1 MSEAGKTD
9 SGANVKT
16 AAVKPCANCGRPQLA
31 AYKPFCSKRCA
42 DVDLARWLKGSYA
55 IPGKVETEDYNEGE

>member
-1 MSEAGKTD
+1 MSEAGKT
-9 SGANVKT
+9 AAT
-16 AAVKPCANCGRPQLA
+16 AGVRAAPAKPCPNCSKPQLA

-55 IPGKVETEDYNEGE
+55 IPGKVETEDYSEGE